1 MMTSEE
7 KKDYWL
13 VVRECLCV
21 FHRVSKNEA
30 MRMVVSCR
38 RQIESAEPEIKID
51 VFYHNEPFDVACDIM
66 GHQIDMNEDV
76 FNRYKQI
83 LQGKSSQLH

>member
-1 MMTSEE
+1 MTADE

-13 VVRECLCV
+13 VVRECLIV
-21 FHRVSKNEA
+21 FHGVSKNEA
-30 MRMVVSCR
+30 KRMAVSHR
-38 RQIESAEPEIKID
+38 REIESAEPEIKID
-51 VFYHNEPFDVACDIM
+51 VFYHNEPFDVACDIK
-66 GHQIDMNEDV
+66 GHQIDMNEEV